1 MVANTRVELH
11 VDGIAGE
18 LRDAANW
25 LVGAAESGVAA
36 HHVERALFRKM
47 LEMGRQ
53 MFGAFL
59 TMVGTGDLGETTE
72 LPDGRIVQRLG
83 EPRVRELTT
92 VFGRFAVTRC
102 VYGTDEHQAF
112 ALVPTDSRLQ
122 LPEGN
127 VSYLLQEWDQLLGI
141 DQAFSVARDTL
152 NTILRIKQSVDTLEH
167 GSRQMAAAAP
177 AFRAQQVAPDPAA
190 KGELLIV
197 TEDNKGVPMVRPT
210 DAPPPGAHLTKG
222 QQKNKKRAPPLRW
235 SACLGAVYSADRH
248 VRTPEELVQT
258 LFRDEDRPRLTPLK
272 ATQKRYWASLT
283 RTVEGDDGHRV
294 EICGQTEVFQR
305 LRDDIARRRQ
315 PGQTLVHL
323 SDGQVSLET
332 DRDKHFPRDAQTV
345 DILDL
350 LHVLPRLWDAAHLFH
365 REASP
370 EAVAFV
376 RHRLLRV
383 LRGQAKSVIAD
394 LRSRGTKRGLA
405 GSAKVKLRTLT
416 GFLESNLHRM
426 KYDDDLAAGCPIA
439 TGVIEG
445 ACRHLV
451 KDRMERSGMRWK
463 IPGAQAM
470 LTLRTVRA
478 NDDWETFQDFR
489 IQHETQRLHPN
500 TVQLQSIHWPLTPT
514 AV

>member
-1 MVANTRVELH
+1 MVANTRVELN
-11 VDGIAGE
+11 VDGIADG
-18 LRDAANW
+18 LRDAADW
-25 LVGAAESGVAA
+25 LVGAAETGMAA
-36 HHVERALFRKM
+36 HDVERGLFRKM
-47 LEMGRQ
+47 LELGRR
-53 MFGAFL
+53 MFGGFL
-59 TMVGTGDLGETTE
+59 EMVGTGDLGETTE
-72 LPDGRIVQRLG
+72 LPDGRVVRRLG

-152 NTILRIKQSVDTLEH
+152 DTILRIRQSVDTLEH
-167 GSRQMAAAAP
+167 GSRQMAEAAP
-177 AFRAQQVAPDPAA
+177 AFRAQQAAPDPAEE
-190 KGELLIV
+190 GELLIV

-222 QQKNKKRAPPLRW
+222 QKKNKKKM
-235 SACLGAVYSADRH
+235 ACIGAVYSVDRH

-258 LFRDEDRPRLTPLK
+258 LFRDEDRPRLTPPK
-272 ATQKRYWASLT
+272 ATQKRYWASLS
-283 RTVEGDDGHRV
+283 RTVGVRAVGGGDATPV
-294 EICGQTEVFQR
+294 EICGQTEVFEH
-305 LRDDIARRRQ
+305 LRDDIALRRQ

-365 REASP
+365 KEASP
-370 EAVAFV
+370 AAIAFV

-383 LRGQAKSVIAD
+383 LQGQAKSVIAD
-394 LRSRGTKRGLA
+394 LRSQGTKRGLA
-405 GSAKVKLRTLT
+405 GSTKVKLRTLT
-416 GFLESNLHRM
+416 GFLESNLHRL
-426 KYDDDLAAGCPIA
+426 KYDEYLAAGCPIA

-451 KDRMERSGMRWK
+451 KDRLERSGMRWK

-470 LTLRTVRA
+470 LTLRAVRA
-478 NDDWETFQDFR
+478 NGDWETFQDFR
-489 IQHETQRLHPN
+489 IRQETQRLHPH
-500 TVQLQSIHWPLTPT
+500 TLQLQSIHWPLTPT

>member
-1 MVANTRVELH
+1 MVANTRVELN

-25 LVGAAESGVAA
+25 LIGAAETGMAA
-36 HHVERALFRKM
+36 HDVERGVFRKI

-59 TMVGTGDLGETTE
+59 EMVGTGDLGETIT
-72 LPDGRIVQRLG
+72 LPDGRVVRRLG
-83 EPRVRELTT
+83 EPRARELTT
-92 VFGRFAVTRC
+92 VFGRFAVSRC
-102 VYGTDEHQAF
+102 VYGTEEHQAF

-167 GSRQMAAAAP
+167 GSRQMAEAAP
-177 AFRAQQVAPDPAA
+177 AFRAQQAAPDPAEE
-190 KGELLIV
+190 GELLIV

-222 QQKNKKRAPPLRW
+222 QKKNKKKM
-235 SACLGAVYSADRH
+235 ACIGAVYSVDRH

-258 LFRDEDRPRLTPLK
+258 LFRDEDRPRLTPPK

-283 RTVEGDDGHRV
+283 RTVEVRAVEDDDVSLV
-294 EICGQTEVFQR
+294 EICGQTEVFQH
-305 LRDDIARRRQ
+305 LRDDILLRRQ

-332 DRDKHFPRDAQTV
+332 DRNKYFPCDEQTL

-365 REASP
+365 KEASP
-370 EAVAFV
+370 EAIAFV
-376 RHRLLRV
+376 RRRLLRV
-383 LRGQAKSVIAD
+383 LQGQAKSVIAD
-394 LRSRGTKRGLA
+394 LRSQGTKRGLA

-426 KYDDDLAAGCPIA
+426 KYDEYLAAGCPIA

-470 LTLRTVRA
+470 LTLRAVRA
-478 NDDWETFQDFR
+478 NGDWETFQDFR
-489 IQHETQRLHPN
+489 IRHETQRLHPP
-500 TVQLQSIHWPLTPT
+500 TRQLQSIHWPLTPT